1 MVPPASGCGAGAAA
15 AAAVRAGFPSW
26 PELQALSRLC
36 VQARPYRAGGT
47 TIGTTD
53 RHFDRP
59 CQVNKGLL
67 VLHVMECED
76 TAAAAGAAGGAGGES
91 GRAAAAAVQAQPERP
106 GDTAAAQL
114 ERLRV
119 VEVTVARW
127 NPNKGRLEAQVM
139 GL

>member
-1 MVPPASGCGAGAAA
+1 LT
-15 AAAVRAGFPSW
+15 R
-26 PELQALSRLC
+26 
-36 VQARPYRAGGT
+36 
-47 TIGTTD
+47 
-53 RHFDRP
+53 
-59 CQVNKGLL
+59 QVNKGLL

-76 TAAAAGAAGGAGGES
+76 TGAAAAGGES
-91 GRAAAAAVQAQPERP
+91 GSADGDSAAGAAAQAQPERP